1 MLNNWYWLL
10 LFQPSSLIL
19 IPFFF
24 LSHGLWSLQQ
34 ASTLRREARKLE
46 ERAHELETEGW
57 RQMREAVAGSEAE
70 GLYGLLKGAT
80 SYPHPAP
87 SHPPLKK
94 PHISP
99 GSTITQPPLLE
110 STGPEVLNPVGQAIE
125 STPPAATPEEDL
137 LAHMQPLRVQVGG
150 AKCMY
155 QCWVEGCK
163 EGLSTSRAAIS
174 THIRKIHLGV
184 GLVCPLCD
192 KTFFN
197 SDVLRHHRKT
207 HN

>member
-1 MLNNWYWLL
+1 M
-10 LFQPSSLIL
+10 

-24 LSHGLWSLQQ
+24 LSQGLWSLQQ
-34 ASTLRREARKLE
+34 ASTLRKEAQKLK

-70 GLYGLLKGAT
+70 GLYGLLKGVT

-94 PHISP
+94 PCLSP
-99 GSTITQPPLLE
+99 SSTITQPPLLE
-110 STGPEVLNPVGQAIE
+110 STGPKVSNPAGQAIE
-125 STPPAATPEEDL
+125 CAPPAATPAPEEDL
-137 LAHMQPLRVQVGG
+137 PVHMQPLRVQVGN

-163 EGLSTSRAAIS
+163 EGPSTSWAAIS
-174 THIRKIHLGV
+174 THVRKIHLGV

-197 SDVLRHHRKT
+197 PDMLRHHRKT